1 MNEALKNK
9 VDFAVIMA
17 VEYANPNG
25 DPLNGNRPRQT
36 YDGFGEISD
45 VCLKRKIRNRL
56 QDAGESIF
64 VQSDD
69 RRSDEFRSLK
79 DRYDSVS
86 KDKGKDWD
94 PRRDACATWMDVRAF
109 GQVFAFGGDNA
120 ISVGIRGPVTI
131 QSAYSLER
139 VTIDSLQITKSV
151 NLETDKKSPDKRG
164 ADTMG
169 MKHRIGKGVYVSFG
183 SISPNLAARTG
194 FSDADADKLK
204 VALRS
209 LFENDA
215 SSARPEGS
223 MQVLNVV
230 WWKHNLPSG
239 QYSSAKVH
247 QALKSVLREDG
258 TFDAQAVANAT
269 PGLQPEILGQ
279 LEGREL
285 AESLAK

>member
-1 MNEALKNK
+1 MSEALKNK

-17 VEYANPNG
+17 VEHANPNG

-56 QDAGESIF
+56 QDAGESIL

-69 RRSDEFRSLK
+69 RRADGFRSLK
-79 DRYDSVS
+79 DRYDSVA
-86 KDKGKDWD
+86 KAKGKDWD
-94 PRRDACATWMDVRAF
+94 SRRDACATWMDVRAF

-120 ISVGIRGPVTI
+120 ISVGVRGPVTI

-151 NLETDKKSPDKRG
+151 NLETDKKNPDKRG

-209 LFENDA
+209 LFENDS

-230 WWKHNLPSG
+230 WWQHNLPSG

-247 QALKSVLREDG
+247 QALKSALRVDG
-258 TFDAQAVANAT
+258 TFDVQAVADAT
-269 PGLQPEILGQ
+269 PGLQPEVLGQ

-285 AESLAK
+285 AESLAR